1 MFNFEEEL
9 KKLPPS
15 PGVYLM
21 RDSHDDIIYV
31 GKAISLRNRV
41 RSYFRESTNKSPKI
55 EKMVTKIARFE
66 YIVTDS
72 ELEALILE
80 CNLIKEHRPRYNT
93 MLRDDKTYPYICV
106 TTSEAFPRLQMVRKM
121 KKDKNKYFGPY
132 TSGTAV
138 RDTIELLQKLFQIRT
153 CRRVLPRDIGKE
165 RPCLNYHIKQC
176 HAPCNGCISREEYQ
190 QAVKQVLGFLNG
202 DFAPILKML
211 EQKMLAAS
219 EELEFEEA
227 ANYRDLITS
236 VKHVADKQ
244 KITSSEME
252 DRDVIAYSAEDFDA
266 VVQVFFI
273 RGGKLLGREDFHL
286 SIAPEDSGR
295 EILTSFIKQHYAG
308 SPFIPREILVQ
319 LPVDEQE
326 IIEQWLS
333 GRRGAKVSIRVPKK
347 GEKNKLVLLAQKN
360 AQMILQKDKEKLKIE
375 EMRTTGAVQE
385 LAQMIELENIHRMEA
400 YDISNTNGFESVGS
414 MIVYEDGKPKRS
426 DYRKFKIKW
435 VKGANDYSSMDE
447 VLTRRFTHGL
457 AERQELQEKGMD
469 ISLGSFTRFPDL
481 ILMDGGKGQV
491 NIALQV
497 LERLGLHIPVCGMVK
512 DDNHRTRGLYYQ
524 NVEIPIDTH
533 GEAFKLITRI
543 QDEAHRFAIT
553 YHKELRS
560 KGQVHSLLD
569 DIPGIGPAR
578 RKALLRRFKTL
589 EAISQ
594 ASEAELAETES
605 MNEQAAR
612 EVYQYFH

>member
-9 KKLPPS
+9 KKLPHS

-80 CNLIKEHRPRYNT
+80 CNLIKEYRPRYNT

-106 TTSEAFPRLQMVRKM
+106 TTSEEYPRLQMVRKM

-132 TSGTAV
+132 TSGQAV
-138 RDTIELLQKLFQIRT
+138 RDTIELLQKLFRIRT

-165 RPCLNYHIKQC
+165 RPCLNHHIKQC
-176 HAPCNGCISREEYQ
+176 YAPCNGLISQEDYG
-190 QAVKQVLGFLNG
+190 QAVKQVLEFLNG
-202 DFAPILKML
+202 NFTPILTML
-211 EQKMLAAS
+211 EEKMLAAS
-219 EELEFEEA
+219 EQMEFEEA
-227 ANYRDLITS
+227 AYYRDLTAS

-244 KITSSEME
+244 KITSSEMQ
-252 DRDVIAYSAEDFDA
+252 DRDIIAYSAEDFDA

-286 SIAPEDSGR
+286 SIVPEDTGR

-308 SPFIPREILVQ
+308 SPFVPREILVQ
-319 LPVDEQE
+319 LPIDEQE
-326 IIEQWLS
+326 LIEQWL
-333 GRRGAKVSIRVPKK
+333 GGKRGGKVSVLVPKK
-347 GEKNKLVLLAQKN
+347 GEKNKLVQLAEKN
-360 AQMILQKDKEKLKIE
+360 AKLILQKDKEKLKME
-375 EMRTTGAVQE
+375 ELRTVGAVKE
-385 LAQMIELENIHRMEA
+385 LADLLELGNIRRMEA
-400 YDISNTNGFESVGS
+400 YDISNINGFESVGS

-435 VKGANDYSSMDE
+435 VKGANDYSSMEE
-447 VLTRRFTHGL
+447 VLRRRFTHGL
-457 AERQELQEKGMD
+457 EERKELEEKDMD
-469 ISLGSFTRFPDL
+469 LSLGSFTRFPDL
-481 ILMDGGKGQV
+481 LLMDGGKGQV
-491 NIALQV
+491 NVALRV
-497 LERLGLHIPVCGMVK
+497 LDQLGLDIPVCGMVK
-512 DDNHRTRGLYYQ
+512 DDNHRTRGIYYQ
-524 NVEIPIDTH
+524 NTEIPIDTR

-569 DIPGIGPAR
+569 DIKGIGPVR

-594 ASEAELAETES
+594 ATEAELAGTES
-605 MNEQAAR
+605 MNEEAAR

>member
-9 KKLPPS
+9 KKLPHS

-80 CNLIKEHRPRYNT
+80 CNLIKEYRPRYNT

-106 TTSEAFPRLQMVRKM
+106 TTSEEYPRLQMVRKM

-132 TSGTAV
+132 TSGQAV
-138 RDTIELLQKLFQIRT
+138 RDTIELLQKLFRIRT

-165 RPCLNYHIKQC
+165 RPCLNHHIKQC
-176 HAPCNGCISREEYQ
+176 YAPCNGLISQEDYGLE
-190 QAVKQVLGFLNG
+190 FLNG
-202 DFAPILKML
+202 NFTPILTML
-211 EQKMLAAS
+211 EEKMLAAS
-219 EELEFEEA
+219 EQMEFEEA
-227 ANYRDLITS
+227 AYYRDLTAS

-244 KITSSEME
+244 KITSSEMQ
-252 DRDVIAYSAEDFDA
+252 DRDIIAYSAEDFDA

-286 SIAPEDSGR
+286 SIVPEDTGR

-308 SPFIPREILVQ
+308 SPFVPREILVQ
-319 LPVDEQE
+319 LPIDEQE
-326 IIEQWLS
+326 LIEQWL
-333 GRRGAKVSIRVPKK
+333 GGKRGGKVSVLVPKK
-347 GEKNKLVLLAQKN
+347 GEKNKLVQLAEKN
-360 AQMILQKDKEKLKIE
+360 AKLILQKDKEKLKME
-375 EMRTTGAVQE
+375 ELRTVGAVKE
-385 LAQMIELENIHRMEA
+385 LADLLELENIRRMEA
-400 YDISNTNGFESVGS
+400 YDMSNINGFESVGS

-435 VKGANDYSSMDE
+435 VKGANDYSSMEE
-447 VLTRRFTHGL
+447 VLRRRFTHGL
-457 AERQELQEKGMD
+457 EERKELEEKNMD
-469 ISLGSFTRFPDL
+469 LSLGSFTRFPDL
-481 ILMDGGKGQV
+481 LLMDGGKGQV
-491 NIALQV
+491 NVALRV
-497 LERLGLHIPVCGMVK
+497 LDQLGLDIPVCGMVK
-512 DDNHRTRGLYYQ
+512 DDNHRTRGIYYQ
-524 NVEIPIDTH
+524 NTEIPIDTR

-569 DIPGIGPAR
+569 DIKGIGPVR

-594 ASEAELAETES
+594 ATEAELAGTES
-605 MNEQAAR
+605 MNEEAAR

>member
-9 KKLPPS
+9 KKLPHS

-80 CNLIKEHRPRYNT
+80 CNLIKEYRPRYNT

-106 TTSEAFPRLQMVRKM
+106 TTSEEYPRLQMVRKM

-132 TSGTAV
+132 TSGQAV
-138 RDTIELLQKLFQIRT
+138 RDTIELLQKLFRIRT

-165 RPCLNYHIKQC
+165 RPCLNHHIKQC
-176 HAPCNGCISREEYQ
+176 YAPCNGLISQEDYG
-190 QAVKQVLGFLNG
+190 QAVKQVLEFLNG
-202 DFAPILKML
+202 NFTPILTML
-211 EQKMLAAS
+211 EEKMLAAS
-219 EELEFEEA
+219 EQMEFEEA
-227 ANYRDLITS
+227 AYYRDLTAS

-244 KITSSEME
+244 KITSSEMQ
-252 DRDVIAYSAEDFDA
+252 DRDIIAYSAEDFDA

-286 SIAPEDSGR
+286 SIVPEDTGR

-308 SPFIPREILVQ
+308 SPFVPREILVQ
-319 LPVDEQE
+319 LPIDEQE
-326 IIEQWLS
+326 LIEQWL
-333 GRRGAKVSIRVPKK
+333 GGKRGGKVSVLVPKK
-347 GEKNKLVLLAQKN
+347 GEKNKLVQLAEKN
-360 AQMILQKDKEKLKIE
+360 AKLILQKDKEKLKME
-375 EMRTTGAVQE
+375 ELRTVGAVKE
-385 LAQMIELENIHRMEA
+385 LADLLELENIRRMEA
-400 YDISNTNGFESVGS
+400 YDISNINGFESVGS

-435 VKGANDYSSMDE
+435 VKGANDYSSMEE
-447 VLTRRFTHGL
+447 VLRRRFTHGL
-457 AERQELQEKGMD
+457 EERKELEEKNMD
-469 ISLGSFTRFPDL
+469 LSLGSFTRFPDL
-481 ILMDGGKGQV
+481 LLMDGGKGQV
-491 NIALQV
+491 NVALRV
-497 LERLGLHIPVCGMVK
+497 LDQLGLDIPVCGMVK
-512 DDNHRTRGLYYQ
+512 DDNHRTRGIYYQ
-524 NVEIPIDTH
+524 NTEIPIDTR

-569 DIPGIGPAR
+569 DIKGIGPVR

-594 ASEAELAETES
+594 ATEAELAGTES
-605 MNEQAAR
+605 MNEEAAR